1 MFISTYRF
9 VSGGHLKGQQE
20 KKTHRY
26 KFLLIDS
33 HRSLLIVVSSS
44 HTSTSL
50 QNIHTHTGG
59 IKLQRRVF
67 SEDGHS
73 VKMSIF
79 GVILALIFPHSDLIR
94 TRITLNTDTFHA
106 LGPLILVII
115 KPMLDMVRHGEYN
128 FHVCHWCQ
136 LAGLYSS
143 YQPFGIYLIYIL
155 YWKKETNCKIIS

>member
-9 VSGGHLKGQQE
+9 VSGGHLKEQQE

-26 KFLLIDS
+26 RFLLIDS
-33 HRSLLIVVSSS
+33 HRSLLILVSSS
-44 HTSTSL
+44 HTSTSM

-79 GVILALIFPHSDLIR
+79 GVILVRIFPHSDWIR

-106 LGPLILVII
+106 LGTLILVII
-115 KPMLDMVRHGEYN
+115 KPMLDMVLHGEYN

-143 YQPFGIYLIYIL
+143 YQPFGIYLI
-155 YWKKETNCKIIS
+155 